1 MIIDISWPITPDI
14 TEYKDRKTVKL
25 ERIKTYAAD
34 GVRETMICL
43 HNHTGTHIDAPS
55 HFTEH
60 GGSSETVELAKL
72 IGPCRVL
79 DLTHVTDK
87 ITKADLEQHA
97 IKAGERILLKTNNSV
112 LAFTAPFEGN
122 FIYVTGDAAQ
132 HLADTKIACVGIDY
146 LGIER
151 SQPGHETHKLLLQ
164 RGVVIIEGLRLA
176 HVAPGQY
183 QLYCLPLNIPGI
195 DGVPCRAVLISKDQ
209 ECPYS
214 L

>member
-25 ERIKTYAAD
+25 QQVKQYAID

-55 HFTEH
+55 HFTEA
-60 GGSSETVELAKL
+60 GGSSETIELAKL

-79 DLTHVTDK
+79 DLAHVTDY
-87 ITKADLEQHA
+87 ITADDLKKHG
-97 IKAGERILLKTNNSV
+97 IKAGERILLKTKNSA
-112 LAFTAPFEGN
+112 LAATAPFEYN
-122 FIYVTGDAAQ
+122 FVFVRTDAAQ
-132 HLADTKIACVGIDY
+132 YLADTQIACVGIDY

-151 SQPGHETHKLLLQ
+151 NQPGHETHKLLLSNNIA
-164 RGVVIIEGLRLA
+164 IIEGLRLA
-176 HVAPGQY
+176 DVTSGEY

-195 DGVPCRAVLISKDQ
+195 DGVPCRAILID
-209 ECPYS
+209 E
-214 L
+214 